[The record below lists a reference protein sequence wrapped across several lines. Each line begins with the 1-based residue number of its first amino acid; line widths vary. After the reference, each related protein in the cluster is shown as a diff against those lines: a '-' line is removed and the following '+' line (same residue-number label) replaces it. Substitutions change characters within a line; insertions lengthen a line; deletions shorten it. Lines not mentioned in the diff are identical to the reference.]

1 MYLLHMLKYSFGI
14 EFQFRFG
21 FGSVILTKTETTDL
35 PIFEHFVGEM
45 DFRKREKINF
55 CLVFN
60 ILI

>member
-1 MYLLHMLKYSFGI
+1 MGCSERPKPKFLA
-14 EFQFRFG
+14 ETETV
-21 FGSVILTKTETTDL
+21 SVILTETTDL

-45 DFRKREKINF
+45 DLRKREKINF